1 MNSRLILAIVAAAIA
16 GTIGFVAF
24 SGSQFIND
32 ISKDGL
38 GKISPAPIKVIPL
51 QIELANLSIVE
62 VTDEQATIQIDFKVT
77 DPNYKS
83 IILQLIKYELYESG
97 KRITT
102 EEIGQR
108 PEGMVDVS
116 NYFTILS
123 NSPQIIGDTVTIKN
137 TGNTPE
143 LWSALTNNTAKWTV
157 KGEAY
162 YNLSSMTSGQ
172 ENITP
177 FEFTR

>member
-1 MNSRLILAIVAAAIA
+1 VNSRLILAIVGATIA
-16 GTIGFVAF
+16 GIIGLVTF

-38 GKISPAPIKVIPL
+38 GKLSPAPIEVIPL
-51 QIELANLSIVE
+51 QIELANLSVIE
-62 VTDEQATIQIDFKVT
+62 VTDEQATIQVDFRVT
-77 DPNYKS
+77 DLNYKS
-83 IILQLIKYELYESG
+83 IILQLIKYELYENG
-97 KRITT
+97 VRITT

-123 NSPQIIGDTVTIKN
+123 NSPQIIGEKITIRN
-137 TGNTPE
+137 TGNMPE
-143 LWSALTNNTAKWTV
+143 FWSALTNNTAKWTV

-162 YNLSSMTSGQ
+162 YNLSSMTSGH